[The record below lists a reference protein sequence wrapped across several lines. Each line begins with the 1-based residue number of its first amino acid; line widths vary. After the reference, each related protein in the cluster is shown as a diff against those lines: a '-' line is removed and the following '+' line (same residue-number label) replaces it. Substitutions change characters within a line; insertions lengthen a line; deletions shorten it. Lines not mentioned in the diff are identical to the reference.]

1 MMEDF
6 RFAARVLLRS
16 PGYSLVALVTLA
28 LGIGATVAI
37 FSAVYAVLL
46 APLPYPDP
54 ETLVVPV
61 STSAARGFD
70 RAGVPYADYL
80 DWREQRDIFTN
91 VAVWRPTAVDV
102 AGSTAT
108 PEHVEAAQVGEAFF
122 DVLGVRPLA
131 GRTLEPADHAVKSAR
146 VAVISYGLW
155 QRQLG
160 GVPDVLDRDLRIGG
174 EPVRIVGVL
183 PPDSMWPAEQ
193 QIWLPLRPAQFS
205 EDTRSRRDNMIFLAI
220 ARLAPG
226 VTIEAGR
233 ARVAAIA
240 ARVAQDHPES
250 RKSWSSNLIP
260 LREYFVEPELRN
272 ALLVLLSAVGVVLLI
287 VCVNIANLLLARGT
301 ARGRELAVRT
311 ALGASRLRLVRQL
324 LIESL
329 LLAAAGGAL
338 GVAVGAPLLVSLR
351 RLAPEGV
358 PYVAA
363 MTLNTPAL
371 AAAAALTLGSV
382 LLFGVLPAVA
392 GSRRSPV
399 AAMREGSAGAGAGTA
414 TVRLRDALVIAEMA
428 MAVVLMVC
436 AGLLV
441 RSFTKIVN
449 RDPGVAVGRVIAA
462 RVSLPQARYP
472 KDDDKARFFER
483 LTRELA
489 AQPGIVSAS
498 ATSYLPAGGGGFG
511 LGRVFLK
518 EGQPEPPASAD
529 YEANW
534 NVVTPDYFRTLG
546 IPLVRGRTFTAR
558 DTASSPPVMIINE
571 TLARRMFPAGD
582 AIGHRIRSWRDENL
596 LREIVGVVADVRY
609 FGLGDADRALAYV
622 PHEQNAYWGAM
633 VVAARTTGNPAEF
646 ARTMREAVA
655 RIDPNLAVGRLGT
668 LAEFARASVARERFS
683 AALLGAFAALSI
695 LLASVGIYGV
705 MAYVVARRSRELGLR
720 AALGASP
727 RTLFAQVAARGLL
740 LTTIGGVI
748 GLAGALGAGRLLSS
762 LLFDTAAADPLT
774 IGAVAV
780 LLPLITLAAC
790 AVPARRAAHVD
801 PIAALRAE

>member
-1 MMEDF
+1 MVEDF
-6 RFAARVLLRS
+6 RFATRVLLKS
-16 PGYSLVALVTLA
+16 PAYSLVALVTLG

-46 APLPYPDP
+46 APLPYPNPDA
-54 ETLVVPV
+54 LVVPV
-61 STSAARGFD
+61 STNAARGFD
-70 RAGVPYADYL
+70 RASVPYADYL
-80 DWREQRDIFTN
+80 DWRNQRDIFAY
-91 VAVWRPTAVDV
+91 VAVWRPTGVDI
-102 AGSTAT
+102 AGSTAI
-108 PEHVEAAQVGEAFF
+108 PERVEAAQVGEAFF
-122 DVLGVRPLA
+122 DVLGVRPML
-131 GRTLEPADHAVKSAR
+131 GRTLEAADHDVKSAR

-155 QRQLG
+155 QRRLG

-174 EPVRIVGVL
+174 VPVRVVGVL
-183 PPDSMWPAEQ
+183 PPGSMWPAEQ
-193 QIWLPLRPAQFS
+193 QIWLPLKPAQFS
-205 EDTRSRRDNMIFLAI
+205 QDTLSRRDNMIFLAI

-233 ARVAAIA
+233 TRVAAIA
-240 ARVAQDHPES
+240 ARVAQEHPES
-250 RKSWSSNLIP
+250 RKGWSSSLVP
-260 LREYFVEPELRN
+260 MREYFVQPELRD
-272 ALLVLLSAVGVVLLI
+272 ALLVLLTAVGVVLLI

-301 ARGRELAVRT
+301 VRGRELAVRT

-338 GVAVGAPLLVSLR
+338 GIAVGAPLMGALR

-358 PYVAA
+358 PFVAA
-363 MTLNTPAL
+363 MALNLPAL

-382 LLFGVLPAVA
+382 VLFGILPALA
-392 GSRRSPV
+392 GSRQSPV
-399 AAMREGSAGAGAGTA
+399 SAMREGSAGTGAGTA
-414 TVRLRDALVIAEMA
+414 TVRLRDTLVVAEMA
-428 MAVVLMVC
+428 MAVVLMVS
-436 AGLLV
+436 AGLLI

-449 RDPGVAVGRVIAA
+449 RDPGVAVDRVLAA
-462 RVSLPQARYP
+462 RVSLPGARYP
-472 KDDDKARFFER
+472 NDDDAIRFFER
-483 LTRELA
+483 LTRDLA
-489 AQPGIVSAS
+489 AQPGIASAA

-518 EGQPEPPASAD
+518 EGQPEPPASTD

-546 IPLVRGRTFTAR
+546 IPLVRGRTFTDR
-558 DTASSPPVMIINE
+558 DTASSPPVIIVNE
-571 TLARRMFPAGD
+571 TLARRLFPAGD
-582 AIGHRIRSWRDENL
+582 AIGHRIRSWRDENV

-609 FGLGDADRALAYV
+609 FGLSDADRGLVYV
-622 PHEQNAYWGAM
+622 PHRQNAWGVM
-633 VVAARTTGNPAEF
+633 VVAARTTGNPADF

-655 RIDPNLAVGRLGT
+655 RIDANLAVGQLGT

-683 AALLGAFAALSI
+683 AALLGAFAVLSI

-705 MAYVVARRSRELGLR
+705 MAYVVARRSRELALR

-727 RTLFAQVAARGLL
+727 RALFAQVAGRGLV
-740 LTTIGGVI
+740 LTTIGGTI
-748 GLAGALGAGRLLSS
+748 GLAGALAAGRLLSG

-780 LLPLITLAAC
+780 LLPAITLAAC
-790 AVPARRAAHVD
+790 AVPARRAARMD
-801 PIAALRAE
+801 PIATLRAE

>member
-1 MMEDF
+1 MIDEF
-6 RFAARVLLRS
+6 RFATRVLLKS

-54 ETLVVPV
+54 DGLVVPV
-61 STSAARGFD
+61 SSNAARGFE
-70 RAGVPYADYL
+70 RASVPYADYL
-80 DWREQRDIFTN
+80 DWREQRDVFTD
-91 VAVWRPTAVDV
+91 VAVWQPTAVDV
-102 AGSTAT
+102 AGSTGV
-108 PEHVEAAQVGEAFF
+108 PERVDAAAVGEAFF
-122 DVLGVRPLA
+122 DVLGVHPLV
-131 GRTLEPADHAVKSAR
+131 GRTLEAADHDVKSAR

-155 QRQLG
+155 QRTLG

-174 EPVRIVGVL
+174 VPVRIVGVL

-193 QIWLPLRPAQFS
+193 QLWLPLRPAQFS
-205 EDTRSRRDNMIFLAI
+205 EDMRSRRDNMIFQAV

-226 VTIEAGR
+226 VTIAAGR
-233 ARVAAIA
+233 TRVAAIA

-250 RKSWSSNLIP
+250 RRSWSSSLIP
-260 LREYFVEPELRN
+260 MRDYFVERELRD
-272 ALLVLLSAVGVVLLI
+272 ALLVLLAAVGVVMLI

-301 ARGRELAVRT
+301 GRGRELAVRT
-311 ALGASRLRLVRQL
+311 ALGASRVRLVRQL

-338 GVAVGAPLLVSLR
+338 GVGVGAALTMALR
-351 RLAPEGV
+351 RLAPDGV
-358 PYVAA
+358 PFVAA
-363 MTLNTPAL
+363 MTLNMPAL
-371 AAAAALTLGSV
+371 AAAAVLTLGSV
-382 LLFGVLPAVA
+382 VLFGILPAIA
-392 GSRRSPV
+392 GSRQSPV
-399 AAMREGSAGAGAGTA
+399 AAMREGSAATGSGTA
-414 TVRLRDALVIAEMA
+414 TVRLRDALVVAEMA

-436 AGLLV
+436 AGLLI

-449 RDPGVAVGRVIAA
+449 RDPGVAVDRVLAA
-462 RVSLPQARYP
+462 RVSLPGARYP
-472 KDDDKARFFER
+472 KDDDAIRFFEK
-483 LTRELA
+483 LTQDLA

-518 EGQPEPPASAD
+518 EGQPEPPATTD

-534 NVVTPDYFRTLG
+534 NVVTPEYFRTLG
-546 IPLVRGRTFTAR
+546 IPLVRGRAFTER
-558 DTASSPPVMIINE
+558 DSASSPPVIIVNE
-571 TLARRMFPAGD
+571 TFARKAFPAGD

-596 LREIVGVVADVRY
+596 LRQIVGVVADVRY
-609 FGLGDADRALAYV
+609 YGLGDVDRALVYV
-622 PHEQNAYWGAM
+622 PHQQNAWGVM
-633 VVAARTTGNPAEF
+633 VVAARTTGNPADF

-668 LAEFARASVARERFS
+668 LAQFARASVARERFS

-727 RTLFAQVAARGLL
+727 RALFAQVAGRGLV
-740 LTTIGGVI
+740 LTAIGGTI
-748 GLAGALGAGRLLSS
+748 GLAGALAAGRLLSG

-774 IGAVAV
+774 IGAVTV
-780 LLPLITLAAC
+780 LLPAITLAAC
-790 AVPARRAAHVD
+790 AVPARRAARVD
-801 PIAALRAE
+801 PIATLRAE

>member
-1 MMEDF
+1 MIEDF
-6 RFAARVLLRS
+6 RFAARVLLKS
-16 PGYSLVALVTLA
+16 PAYSLVALVTLA

-46 APLPYPDP
+46 APLPYPGPDA
-54 ETLVVPV
+54 LVVPV
-61 STSAARGFD
+61 STNAARGFD
-70 RAGVPYADYL
+70 RASVPYADYL
-80 DWREQRDIFTN
+80 DWREQRDIFTH

-108 PEHVEAAQVGEAFF
+108 PERVDAAQVGESFF
-122 DVLGVRPLA
+122 DVLGVRPII
-131 GRTLEPADHAVKSAR
+131 GRTFEAADHDVTSAR

-155 QRQLG
+155 QRVLG
-160 GVPDVLDRDLRIGG
+160 GAPDVLDRDLRIGG

-183 PPDSMWPAEQ
+183 PRDSMWPAEQ
-193 QIWLPLRPAQFS
+193 EIWLPMKPAQFS
-205 EDTRSRRDNMIFLAI
+205 ADVRSRRDNMIFQAI

-233 ARVAAIA
+233 TRVAAIA

-250 RKSWSSNLIP
+250 RKSWSSSLIP
-260 LREYFVEPELRN
+260 MRDYFVERELRE
-272 ALLVLLSAVGVVLLI
+272 ALLVLLTAVGVVLLI
-287 VCVNIANLLLARGT
+287 VCVNIANLLLARG
-301 ARGRELAVRT
+301 AVRARELAVRT
-311 ALGASRLRLVRQL
+311 ALGASRARLVRQL

-329 LLAAAGGAL
+329 LLAVAGGAL
-338 GVAVGAPLLVSLR
+338 GVALGAPLMGALR

-358 PYVAA
+358 PFVNE
-363 MTLNTPAL
+363 MTLNMPAL

-382 LLFGVLPAVA
+382 VLFGILPAVA
-392 GSRRSPV
+392 GSRQSPA
-399 AAMREGSAGAGAGTA
+399 AAMREGSAGSGAGAA
-414 TVRLRDALVIAEMA
+414 TVRLRDALVVAEMA

-436 AGLLV
+436 AGLLI

-449 RDPGVAVGRVIAA
+449 RDPGVAVDRVLAA
-462 RVSLPQARYP
+462 RVSLPNARYP
-472 KDDDKARFFER
+472 KDDDAIRFFER

-489 AQPGIVSAS
+489 AQPGIASAA

-518 EGQPEPPASAD
+518 EGQAEPPATTD

-546 IPLVRGRTFTAR
+546 IPLVRGRAFTDR
-558 DTASSPPVMIINE
+558 DTASSPPVIIVNE
-571 TLARRMFPAGD
+571 TFAHRAFPAGD
-582 AIGHRIRSWRDENL
+582 AIGHRIRSWRDENV

-609 FGLGDADRALAYV
+609 YGLGDADRGLVYV
-622 PHEQNAYWGAM
+622 PHRQNAWGVM
-633 VVAARTTGNPAEF
+633 VVAARTTGNPADF

-695 LLASVGIYGV
+695 LLASVGVYGV
-705 MAYVVARRSRELGLR
+705 MGYVVAQRSRELGLR
-720 AALGASP
+720 AALGATP
-727 RTLFAQVAARGLL
+727 RTLFAQVAGRGLV
-740 LTTIGGVI
+740 LTAIGGTI
-748 GLAGALGAGRLLSS
+748 GLAAALAAGRLLSG

-774 IGAVAV
+774 MGAVAV
-780 LLPLITLAAC
+780 VLPAITLAAC
-790 AVPARRAAHVD
+790 AVPALRAARVD
-801 PIAALRAE
+801 PIATLRTE

>member
-1 MMEDF
+1 MIEDF
-6 RFAARVLLRS
+6 RFATRVLLKS
-16 PGYSLVALVTLA
+16 PAYSLVALVTLA
-28 LGIGATVAI
+28 LGVGATVAI

-54 ETLVVPV
+54 DALVVPV
-61 STSAARGFD
+61 STNAARGFD
-70 RAGVPYADYL
+70 RASVPYADYL
-80 DWREQRDIFTN
+80 DWREQRDIFTH
-91 VAVWRPTAVDV
+91 VAVWQPTAVDV
-102 AGSTAT
+102 AGSTAM
-108 PEHVEAAQVGEAFF
+108 PERVEAAEVGQAFF
-122 DVLGVRPLA
+122 DVLGVRPMV
-131 GRTLEPADHAVKSAR
+131 GRTFEAADHDVKSAR

-155 QRQLG
+155 QRTLG

-174 EPVRIVGVL
+174 VPVRIVGVL
-183 PPDSMWPAEQ
+183 PPDSTWPAEQ
-193 QIWLPLRPAQFS
+193 QIWLPLRPAQFG
-205 EDTRSRRDNMIFLAI
+205 EDVRSRRDNFIFQAI

-226 VTIEAGR
+226 VTIAAGR
-233 ARVAAIA
+233 TRVAAIA

-250 RKSWSSNLIP
+250 RKSWSSSLVP
-260 LREYFVEPELRN
+260 MRDYFVERELRD
-272 ALLVLLSAVGVVLLI
+272 ALLVLLTAVGVVLLI

-301 ARGRELAVRT
+301 VRRRELAVRT
-311 ALGASRLRLVRQL
+311 ALGASRVRLVRQL

-338 GVAVGAPLLVSLR
+338 GVAVGAPLMSALR

-358 PYVAA
+358 PFVAA
-363 MTLNTPAL
+363 VTLNIPAL

-382 LLFGVLPAVA
+382 VLFGILPAVA
-392 GSRRSPV
+392 GSRQSPV
-399 AAMREGSAGAGAGTA
+399 AMREGSAGTGAGTA
-414 TVRLRDALVIAEMA
+414 TVRLRDALVVAEMA

-436 AGLLV
+436 AGLLI

-449 RDPGVAVGRVIAA
+449 RDPGVAVDRVLAA
-462 RVSLPQARYP
+462 RVSLPEARYP
-472 KDDDKARFFER
+472 KDDDATRLFER

-489 AQPGIVSAS
+489 AQPGIASAS

-511 LGRVFLK
+511 LVRVFLK
-518 EGQPEPPASAD
+518 EGQPEPPATTD

-546 IPLVRGRTFTAR
+546 IPLARGRTFTDR
-558 DTASSPPVMIINE
+558 DTASSPPVIVVNE
-571 TLARRMFPAGD
+571 TFARRMFPAGD

-609 FGLGDADRALAYV
+609 YGLGDADRGLVYL
-622 PHEQNAYWGAM
+622 PHRQNAWGVM
-633 VVAARTTGNPAEF
+633 VVAARTTGNPADF
-646 ARTMREAVA
+646 ALAMREAVA

-683 AALLGAFAALSI
+683 AALLGAFAVLSI

-727 RTLFAQVAARGLL
+727 RALFAQVAGRGLV
-740 LTTIGGVI
+740 LTAIGGTI
-748 GLAGALGAGRLLSS
+748 GLAGALAAGRLLSG

-780 LLPLITLAAC
+780 LLPAITLAAC
-790 AVPARRAAHVD
+790 AVPARRAARVD
-801 PIAALRAE
+801 PIATLRAE

>member
-1 MMEDF
+1 MIEDF
-6 RFAARVLLRS
+6 RFATRVLLKS
-16 PGYSLVALVTLA
+16 PAYSLVALVTLA
-28 LGIGATVAI
+28 LGIGASVAI

-54 ETLVVPV
+54 GALVVPV
-61 STSAARGFD
+61 STNAARGFD
-70 RAGVPYADYL
+70 RASVPYADYL
-80 DWREQRDIFTN
+80 DWREQRDIFTH
-91 VAVWRPTAVDV
+91 VSVWQPTAVDV
-102 AGSTAT
+102 AGSTAM
-108 PEHVEAAQVGEAFF
+108 PERIEAAQVGEAFF
-122 DVLGVRPLA
+122 DVLGVRPMV
-131 GRTLEPADHAVKSAR
+131 GRTFETADHDVKSAR

-155 QRQLG
+155 QRTLG
-160 GVPDVLDRDLRIGG
+160 GVPDVLDRDLRVGQV
-174 EPVRIVGVL
+174 PVRIVGVL
-183 PPDSMWPAEQ
+183 PADSIWPAEQ
-193 QIWLPLRPAQFS
+193 QIWLPLRPAQFP
-205 EDTRSRRDNMIFLAI
+205 EDVRTRRDNFIFQAI

-226 VTIEAGR
+226 VTIAAGR
-233 ARVAAIA
+233 TRVAAIA

-250 RKSWSSNLIP
+250 RKSWSSSLVP
-260 LREYFVEPELRN
+260 MRDYFVERELRD
-272 ALLVLLSAVGVVLLI
+272 ALLVLLTAVGVVLLI

-301 ARGRELAVRT
+301 VRGREFAVRT
-311 ALGASRLRLVRQL
+311 ALGASRVRLVRQL

-329 LLAAAGGAL
+329 LLGAAGGAL
-338 GVAVGAPLLVSLR
+338 GVAVAAPFMSALR

-358 PYVAA
+358 PFVAA
-363 MTLNTPAL
+363 MTLNIPAL
-371 AAAAALTLGSV
+371 VAAAALTLGSV
-382 LLFGVLPAVA
+382 VLFGILPAVA
-392 GSRRSPV
+392 GSRQSPV
-399 AAMREGSAGAGAGTA
+399 AAMREGSAGTGAGTA
-414 TVRLRDALVIAEMA
+414 TVRLRDALVVAEMA

-436 AGLLV
+436 AGLLI

-449 RDPGVAVGRVIAA
+449 RDPGVAVDHVLAA
-462 RVSLPQARYP
+462 RVSLPAARYP
-472 KDDDKARFFER
+472 KDDAATRFFET

-489 AQPGIVSAS
+489 AQPGIASAS
-498 ATSYLPAGGGGFG
+498 ATSYLPAGGGGFD

-518 EGQPEPPASAD
+518 EGQPEPPATTD

-546 IPLVRGRTFTAR
+546 IPLVRGRAFTDR
-558 DTASSPPVMIINE
+558 DTASSPPVIVVNE
-571 TLARRMFPAGD
+571 TFARRTFPAGD

-609 FGLGDADRALAYV
+609 YGLGDADRALVYV
-622 PHEQNAYWGAM
+622 PHRQNAWRVM
-633 VVAARTTGNPAEF
+633 VVAARTTGNPADF
-646 ARTMREAVA
+646 APAMREAVA

-727 RTLFAQVAARGLL
+727 WALFAQVAGRGLV
-740 LTTIGGVI
+740 LTAIGGTI
-748 GLAGALGAGRLLSS
+748 GLAGALAAGRLLSG

-780 LLPLITLAAC
+780 LLPAITLAAC
-790 AVPARRAAHVD
+790 AVPARRAARVD
-801 PIAALRAE
+801 LIAALRAE

>member
-1 MMEDF
+1 MIEEF
-6 RFAARVLLRS
+6 RFATRVLLKS
-16 PGYSLVALVTLA
+16 PAYSMVALVTLA

-54 ETLVVPV
+54 DALVVPV
-61 STSAARGFD
+61 STNAARGFE
-70 RAGVPYADYL
+70 RASVPYADYL
-80 DWREQRDIFTN
+80 DWREQRDIFTH
-91 VAVWRPTAVDV
+91 VAVWQPTAVDV
-102 AGSTAT
+102 AASTAM
-108 PEHVEAAQVGEAFF
+108 PERVEAAEVGDAFF
-122 DVLGVRPLA
+122 DVLGIRPMV
-131 GRTLEPADHAVKSAR
+131 GRTFEAADQDLKSAR

-155 QRQLG
+155 QRTVG

-174 EPVRIVGVL
+174 VPVRIVGVV

-193 QIWLPLRPAQFS
+193 QIWLPLRPAQFG
-205 EDTRSRRDNMIFLAI
+205 ENVRSRRDNFIFQAI

-226 VTIEAGR
+226 VTIAAGR
-233 ARVAAIA
+233 TRVAAIA

-250 RKSWSSNLIP
+250 RKSWSSSLVP
-260 LREYFVEPELRN
+260 MRDYFVERELRD
-272 ALLVLLSAVGVVLLI
+272 ALLVLLTAVGVVLLI

-301 ARGRELAVRT
+301 GRGRELAVRT
-311 ALGASRLRLVRQL
+311 ALGASRVRLVRQL

-338 GVAVGAPLLVSLR
+338 GVAVGAPLTSALR

-358 PYVAA
+358 PFVAA
-363 MTLNTPAL
+363 MTLNIPAL

-382 LLFGVLPAVA
+382 VLFGIVPAVA
-392 GSRRSPV
+392 GSRQSPV
-399 AAMREGSAGAGAGTA
+399 AAMREGSAGTGTG
-414 TVRLRDALVIAEMA
+414 TVRLRDALVVAEMA

-436 AGLLV
+436 AGLLI

-449 RDPGVAVGRVIAA
+449 RDPGVAVDRVLAA
-462 RVSLPQARYP
+462 RVSLPRARYP
-472 KDDDKARFFER
+472 KDDDATRFFER

-489 AQPGIVSAS
+489 AQPGIASAS

-518 EGQPEPPASAD
+518 EGQPEPPATTD

-534 NVVTPDYFRTLG
+534 NVVTPDYFWTLG
-546 IPLVRGRTFTAR
+546 IPLVRGRTFTDR
-558 DTASSPPVMIINE
+558 DTASSPPVIVVNE
-571 TLARRMFPAGD
+571 TFARRMFPAGD

-609 FGLGDADRALAYV
+609 YGLGDADRALVYV
-622 PHEQNAYWGAM
+622 PHRQNAWGVM
-633 VVAARTTGNPAEF
+633 VVAARTTGNPADF
-646 ARTMREAVA
+646 ARAMREAVA

-695 LLASVGIYGV
+695 LLASVRIYGV

-727 RTLFAQVAARGLL
+727 RTLFAQVAGRGLV
-740 LTTIGGVI
+740 LTAIGGTI
-748 GLAGALGAGRLLSS
+748 GLAGALGAGRLLSG

-780 LLPLITLAAC
+780 LLPAITLAAC
-790 AVPARRAAHVD
+790 AVPARRAARAD
-801 PIAALRAE
+801 PIATLRAE